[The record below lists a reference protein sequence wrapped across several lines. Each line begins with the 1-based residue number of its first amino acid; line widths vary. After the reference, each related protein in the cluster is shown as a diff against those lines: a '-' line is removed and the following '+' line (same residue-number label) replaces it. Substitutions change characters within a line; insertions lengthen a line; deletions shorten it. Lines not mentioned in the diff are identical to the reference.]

1 MAYDKIDD
9 INSIL
14 CSVHM
19 AATGKMSCK
28 SARRFLM
35 GRNIE
40 IVCNLALGG
49 YKKLLNVA
57 PEKSIGCN
65 YILHLL
71 LWVLQYQDRL
81 EMLSKISNENIEK
94 LKNAILFVKEYTCP
108 ESGPDKSEAKKLTKE
123 YHTQNQKLSLPP
135 DQRSKNTTA
144 RYSDLIRYKVAE
156 IWPDVVAQL
165 DEWLGVI
172 DNYQNGVVVAQEKI
186 NEPVS
191 KKTEEAIG
199 VKEMPEIEQI
209 SVPENKVDAD
219 KSLLSMAELAVELG
233 LPNVKALFNKFQW
246 LKKHGRIIDKDW
258 FVGSGGRKGKF
269 FKVEHLPELKE
280 ILKSTKKKGRP
291 SKSNGMSQKVS
302 NKGAGQIIPV
312 EKEDGPVVVE
322 TKSPADASVT
332 ECPIN
337 LVDVKGFEAYLAK
350 LIQMK
355 ERAGD
360 TLEEAES
367 EYNELHTRLQ
377 TAENKKVD
385 AQKRFDELN
394 ALVTEGTSLL
404 NEFTNAEKAFDSS
417 RAKVIDFLNA
427 NNTCVK

>member
-19 AATGKMSCK
+19 AATDKMSRE

-35 GRNIE
+35 GRNLE
-40 IVCNLALGG
+40 IVCDLALDS

-71 LWVLQYQDRL
+71 LWVLQYQDRS

-94 LKNAILFVKEYTCP
+94 LKKAIVVVKKYSCP

-144 RYSDLIRYKVAE
+144 RYSDLIKYKVAE
-156 IWPDVVAQL
+156 IWSEVIAQL
-165 DEWLGVI
+165 DEWAVVI

-199 VKEMPEIEQI
+199 VKEMPENEQVM
-209 SVPENKVDAD
+209 VPENKVDAD

-233 LPNVKALFNKFQW
+233 LQDVKALYNKFQW
-246 LKKHGRIIDKDW
+246 CKKQGRTIDNDW
-258 FVGSGGRKGKF
+258 FVGPGRRKGKF
-269 FKVEHLPELKE
+269 FKIEHLVELKE

-302 NKGAGQIIPV
+302 DKGAGH
-312 EKEDGPVVVE
+312 EKEEVPVVVE
-322 TKSPADASVT
+322 TKLPTDAPVT
-332 ECPIN
+332 ERPIN

-355 ERAGD
+355 KGAGD
-360 TLEEAES
+360 ALEKAES
-367 EYNELHTRLQ
+367 EYNDLCTMLQ
-377 TAENKKVD
+377 NAENKKSYAKKEFD
-385 AQKRFDELN
+385 RFD
-394 ALVTEGTSLL
+394 ALVAEGTSLL
-404 NEFTNAEKAFDSS
+404 KEFTSAEEAFDSS
-417 RAKVIDFLNA
+417 RKKVIVFLRT

>member
-19 AATGKMSCK
+19 AATGKMSRR

-40 IVCNLALGG
+40 IVCDLALGS

-57 PEKSIGCN
+57 PEKSIGCD

-71 LWVLQYQDRL
+71 LWVLQYQDRS
-81 EMLSKISNENIEK
+81 EILSKISNENIEK
-94 LKNAILFVKEYTCP
+94 LKNAILFVKGYTCP

-156 IWPDVVAQL
+156 IWPETVAVL
-165 DEWLGVI
+165 DEWVGAI
-172 DNYQNGVVVAQEKI
+172 DNYQNGVIVAQEKI

-199 VKEMPEIEQI
+199 VKEMSENEQVMV
-209 SVPENKVDAD
+209 SENKVDAD
-219 KSLLSMAELAVELG
+219 KSLLSMVELAAELG
-233 LPNVKALFNKFQW
+233 LQDVKALYNKFQW
-246 LKKHGRIIDKDW
+246 CKKQGLTIDKDW
-258 FVGSGGRKGKF
+258 FVGPGRRKGKF
-269 FKVEHLPELKE
+269 FKVEHLAELKE
-280 ILKSTKKKGRP
+280 ILKPTKKKGRP
-291 SKSNGMSQKVS
+291 SKSNGMSQKMS

-312 EKEDGPVVVE
+312 EKEDVPVVVE
-322 TKSPADASVT
+322 TKSPADAPVT
-332 ECPIN
+332 ERPID
-337 LVDVKGFEAYLAK
+337 LVDIKGFEKYLEK
-350 LIQMK
+350 LTQMK
-355 ERAGD
+355 KNADDVFKTEKAAYDGLY
-360 TLEEAES
+360 TK
-367 EYNELHTRLQ
+367 LQ
-377 TAENKKVD
+377 EAENKKDKAKEEVD
-385 AQKRFDELN
+385 RLDG
-394 ALVTEGTSLL
+394 LVDEGTRLL
-404 NEFTNAEKAFDSS
+404 VELTNAENAFNLSVK
-417 RAKVIDFLNA
+417 KVSEFLQA
-427 NNTCVK
+427 NNACVK

>member
-1 MAYDKIDD
+1 MVYDKIDD

-19 AATGKMSCK
+19 AATDKMSRK
-28 SARRFLM
+28 SAMRFLM

-40 IVCNLALGG
+40 IVCNLALGS

-57 PEKSIGCN
+57 SEKSIGCN

-71 LWVLQYQDRL
+71 LWVLQYQDRS

-94 LKNAILFVKEYTCP
+94 LKNAILFVKGYTCP

-219 KSLLSMAELAVELG
+219 KSLL
-233 LPNVKALFNKFQW
+233 Q
-246 LKKHGRIIDKDW
+246 GRIIGKDW

-269 FKVEHLPELKE
+269 FKVEYLLELKE

-291 SKSNGMSQKVS
+291 SKSNRMSQKVS
-302 NKGAGQIIPV
+302 NKGAGQIISV
-312 EKEDGPVVVE
+312 EKEDVPVVVE
-322 TKSPADASVT
+322 TKSPADAPVT
-332 ECPIN
+332 ECLIN

-367 EYNELHTRLQ
+367 EYNDLHTRLQ
-377 TAENKKVD
+377 TAENKKSD
-385 AQKRFDELN
+385 AKKEFDKFD
-394 ALVTEGTSLL
+394 ALVAEGTRLL

>member
-19 AATGKMSCK
+19 AATDKMSRK

-35 GRNIE
+35 GGNIE
-40 IVCNLALGG
+40 IVCDLALGS

-71 LWVLQYQDRL
+71 LWVLQYQDRS

-94 LKNAILFVKEYTCP
+94 LKNAILFVKGYTCP

-156 IWPDVVAQL
+156 IWPETVAVL
-165 DEWLGVI
+165 DEWVGMI

-199 VKEMPEIEQI
+199 VKEMPENEQVM
-209 SVPENKVDAD
+209 VPENKVDAD
-219 KSLLSMAELAVELG
+219 KSLLSMVELAAELG
-233 LPNVKALFNKFQW
+233 LQDVKALYNKFQW
-246 LKKHGRIIDKDW
+246 CKKQGLTIDKDW
-258 FVGSGGRKGKF
+258 FVGPGRRKGKF
-269 FKVEHLPELKE
+269 FKVEHLAELKE
-280 ILKSTKKKGRP
+280 ILKPTKKKGRP

-312 EKEDGPVVVE
+312 EKEDVPVVVE
-322 TKSPADASVT
+322 TKSPADAPVT
-332 ECPIN
+332 EHPMDW
-337 LVDVKGFEAYLAK
+337 VDIKGFEKYLEK
-350 LIQMK
+350 LTQMK
-355 ERAGD
+355 KNADDVFKTEKAAYDGLY
-360 TLEEAES
+360 TK
-367 EYNELHTRLQ
+367 LQ
-377 TAENKKVD
+377 EAENKKDKAKEEVD
-385 AQKRFDELN
+385 RLDG
-394 ALVTEGTSLL
+394 LVDEGTRLL
-404 NEFTNAEKAFDSS
+404 VELTNAENAFNLSVK
-417 RAKVIDFLNA
+417 KVSEFLQA
-427 NNTCVK
+427 NNACVK

>member
-14 CSVHM
+14 CSVYM
-19 AATGKMSCK
+19 AATDKMSRN
-28 SARRFLM
+28 STMRFLM

-40 IVCNLALGG
+40 IVCNLALGS

-71 LWVLQYQDRL
+71 LWVLQYQDRS

-94 LKNAILFVKEYTCP
+94 LKNAILFVKGYTCP
-108 ESGPDKSEAKKLTKE
+108 ESGPDKSEAKKLTEE

-156 IWPDVVAQL
+156 IWPDIVAQL

-186 NEPVS
+186 NEHVS

-199 VKEMPEIEQI
+199 AKEMPEIEQI
-209 SVPENKVDAD
+209 SVQENKVDAD

-246 LKKHGRIIDKDW
+246 LKKQGRIIDKDW
-258 FVGSGGRKGKF
+258 FVGPGRRKGKF
-269 FKVEHLPELKE
+269 FKVEHLLELKE

-291 SKSNGMSQKVS
+291 SKSNGMSQNVS
-302 NKGAGQIIPV
+302 DKGAGH
-312 EKEDGPVVVE
+312 EKEEVPVVVE
-322 TKSPADASVT
+322 TKLPTDAPVT
-332 ECPIN
+332 ERPVD
-337 LVDVKGFEAYLAK
+337 LVDVKGFEAYLES
-350 LIQMK
+350 LRQMK
-355 ERAGD
+355 KGAGD
-360 TLEEAES
+360 ALKKAES

-377 TAENKKVD
+377 TAENKKVN

-394 ALVTEGTSLL
+394 ALVTEGKNLL
-404 NEFTNAEKAFDSS
+404 SEFTKAEKAFDSS
-417 RAKVIDFLNA
+417 RAKVIGFLNA
-427 NNTCVK
+427 NKTCVK

>member
-19 AATGKMSCK
+19 AATGKMSRK

-35 GRNIE
+35 GGNIE
-40 IVCNLALGG
+40 IVCDLALGS

-71 LWVLQYQDRL
+71 LWVLQYQDRS

-94 LKNAILFVKEYTCP
+94 LKNAILFVKGYTCP

-165 DEWLGVI
+165 DEWLGMI

-199 VKEMPEIEQI
+199 VKEMPENEQVM
-209 SVPENKVDAD
+209 VPENKVDAD
-219 KSLLSMAELAVELG
+219 KSLLSMVELAAELG
-233 LPNVKALFNKFQW
+233 LQDVKALYNKFQW
-246 LKKHGRIIDKDW
+246 CKKQGLTIDKDW
-258 FVGSGGRKGKF
+258 FVGPGRRKGKF
-269 FKVEHLPELKE
+269 FKVEHLAELKE
-280 ILKSTKKKGRP
+280 ILKPTKKKGRP

-312 EKEDGPVVVE
+312 EKEDVPVVVE
-322 TKSPADASVT
+322 TKSPADAPVT
-332 ECPIN
+332 EHPMDW
-337 LVDVKGFEAYLAK
+337 VDIKGFEKYLEK
-350 LIQMK
+350 LTQMK
-355 ERAGD
+355 KNADDVFKTEKAAYDGLY
-360 TLEEAES
+360 TK
-367 EYNELHTRLQ
+367 LQ
-377 TAENKKVD
+377 EAENKKDKAKEEVD
-385 AQKRFDELN
+385 RLDG
-394 ALVTEGTSLL
+394 LVDEGTRLL
-404 NEFTNAEKAFDSS
+404 VELTNAENAFNLSVK
-417 RAKVIDFLNA
+417 KVSEFLQA
-427 NNTCVK
+427 NNACVK

>member
-19 AATGKMSCK
+19 AATDKMSRK

-35 GRNIE
+35 GGNIE
-40 IVCNLALGG
+40 IVCDLALGG

-57 PEKSIGCN
+57 PEKSIGCS

-71 LWVLQYQDRL
+71 LWVLQYQDRS

-94 LKNAILFVKEYTCP
+94 LKNAILFVKGYTCP

-165 DEWLGVI
+165 DEWLRVI

-199 VKEMPEIEQI
+199 VKEMPENEQVM
-209 SVPENKVDAD
+209 VPENKVDAD

-233 LPNVKALFNKFQW
+233 LPKVKALFNKFQW
-246 LKKHGRIIDKDW
+246 LKKHGRTIDNDW
-258 FVGSGGRKGKF
+258 FAGSGGRKGKF

-302 NKGAGQIIPV
+302 DKGAEQIIPV
-312 EKEDGPVVVE
+312 EKEDVPVVVE
-322 TKSPADASVT
+322 TKSPADAPVT
-332 ECPIN
+332 EHPIN
-337 LVDVKGFEAYLAK
+337 LVDIKGFEAYLAK

-355 ERAGD
+355 KGAGD
-360 TLEEAES
+360 ALEKAES
-367 EYNELHTRLQ
+367 EYNDLHTRLQ
-377 TAENKKVD
+377 TAENKKSD
-385 AQKRFDELN
+385 AKKEFDKFD
-394 ALVTEGTSLL
+394 ALVAEGTRLL